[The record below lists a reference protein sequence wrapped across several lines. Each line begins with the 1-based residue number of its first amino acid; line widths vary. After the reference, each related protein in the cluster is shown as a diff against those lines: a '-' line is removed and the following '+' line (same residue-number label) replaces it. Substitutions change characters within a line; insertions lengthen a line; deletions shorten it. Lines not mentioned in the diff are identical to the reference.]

1 MSREWWAGG
10 GGRRKVRP
18 CAWGRG
24 QCRGRGRCRGPC
36 RGPWGEGAVTDCTP
50 SAPGTAAS
58 GRCSPG
64 RPGTSL
70 RPPPPH
76 QQADDRI
83 FQISTNFSTQTP
95 LPVTEAAPTQRIWQR
110 GQVVTLDPNS
120 RALGKPKMML
130 GSRLKRAGP

>member
-1 MSREWWAGG
+1 M
-10 GGRRKVRP
+10 GR
-18 CAWGRG
+18 
-24 QCRGRGRCRGPC
+24 
-36 RGPWGEGAVTDCTP
+36 GAVTDCTL
-50 SAPGTAAS
+50 SASGTAAS

-83 FQISTNFSTQTP
+83 FQILTHFSTQTP
-95 LPVTEAAPTQRIWQR
+95 LSVTEAAPTRRIWR
-110 GQVVTLDPNS
+110 GGQVDTLDPNS
-120 RALGKPKMML
+120 RALKGKPEMML